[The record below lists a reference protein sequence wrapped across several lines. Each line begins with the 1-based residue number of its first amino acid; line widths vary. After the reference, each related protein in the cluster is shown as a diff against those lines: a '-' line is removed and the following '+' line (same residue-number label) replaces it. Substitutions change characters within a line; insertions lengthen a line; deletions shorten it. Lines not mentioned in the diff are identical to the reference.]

1 MDKYEIQDDMGIF
14 MIQKIYAKMENSTS
28 IQKIRQVMTS
38 EYFMIIQCVIAAVF
52 VSFSSKNDFTSIVYG
67 DILFTALCSFALIMC
82 KDIVA
87 TLMPFLLIS
96 AMSIKCY
103 DSFDVFIKFIWFAP
117 ALAFA
122 ILFHFIV
129 YHKKFELGAIWKG
142 TLFVG
147 IAVTL
152 GGLGKITAPEYF
164 NGTAIFYT
172 AGLGL
177 GMFALYVLMNSQ
189 YEFTEKYDLRKK
201 FSLIMTMVGL
211 FCVYMIVHF
220 YIANWD
226 TFVKSGSTLAF
237 QWRNNVSTILML
249 TFPFGFFLSSKKY
262 PFIIAGFLQYIGIM
276 LTGSRGGT
284 LFGTI
289 EMGICLL
296 VFLLADK
303 SNRKKNLIVIG
314 VLAAGVLALTQPV
327 IKFLLPVIKRFTTE
341 NSVRLG
347 LFSRAVEDFKSNPL
361 FGRGLGYM
369 GNTDVHDPAKFALCW
384 YHSAPFQVIGSFGI
398 AGILAFSYQ
407 LYNRMTVLFK
417 RITLFNL
424 TLFVSY
430 AGLFMMSLVNP
441 GEFSPIPYGMIATL
455 FFVLCDKN
463 NKFSVTE
470 KETEEVFKIRL
481 RNKKK

>member
-1 MDKYEIQDDMGIF
+1 
-14 MIQKIYAKMENSTS
+14 
-28 IQKIRQVMTS
+28 
-38 EYFMIIQCVIAAVF
+38 
-52 VSFSSKNDFTSIVYG
+52 
-67 DILFTALCSFALIMC
+67 
-82 KDIVA
+82 
-87 TLMPFLLIS
+87 
-96 AMSIKCY
+96 MSIKCY

-117 ALAFA
+117 VLALA
-122 ILFHFIV
+122 IIFHFVI

-152 GGLGKITAPEYF
+152 GGVGKITAPEYF
-164 NGTAIFYT
+164 SGTALFYT

-177 GMFALYVLMNSQ
+177 GMFAIYMLMNSQ
-189 YEFTEKYDLRKK
+189 YTFSEKYDMRKK
-201 FSLIMTMVGL
+201 FSFIMTLIGL
-211 FCVYMIVHF
+211 FCVYMIVNF
-220 YIANWD
+220 YIANWS

-237 QWRNNVSTILML
+237 QWRNNASTILML

-289 EMGICLL
+289 ELGICLL

-303 SNRKKNLIVIG
+303 PNRKKNLILLGIIG
-314 VLAAGVLALTQPV
+314 ACVLALIQPLV
-327 IKFLLPVIKRFTTE
+327 KFIMPVIKRFTTE
-341 NSVRLG
+341 NSIRLG
-347 LFSRAVEDFKSNPL
+347 LFSRAIDDFKSNPL

-384 YHSAPFQVIGSFGI
+384 YHSAPFQVIGSFGV
-398 AGILAFSYQ
+398 AGIIAFSYQ
-407 LYNRMTVLFK
+407 FYNRMKVLFE

-424 TLFVSY
+424 TLFVAY

-455 FFVLCDKN
+455 FFILCDKN
-463 NKFSVTE
+463 NKYAE
-470 KETEEVFKIRL
+470 QDKHEEQVLKIKTKR
-481 RNKKK
+481 K

>member
-1 MDKYEIQDDMGIF
+1 
-14 MIQKIYAKMENSTS
+14 MIKKIYDGMENSTA
-28 IQKIRQVMTS
+28 IQKIRNVMMS
-38 EYFMIIQCVIAAVF
+38 DYFMIIQCVIAAIF
-52 VSFSSKNDFTSIVYG
+52 VSFSSKSDFTSIVYG
-67 DILFTALCSFALIMC
+67 DMLFVALCCLSLIVC
-82 KDIVA
+82 EEIIA
-87 TLMPFLLIS
+87 TLMPFLMIS

-103 DSFDVFIKFIWFAP
+103 DSFDVFIKFIWLAP
-117 ALAFA
+117 VLVLALV
-122 ILFHFIV
+122 FHFVV

-142 TLFVG
+142 ALFVG

-152 GGLGKITAPEYF
+152 GGVGKITASEYF
-164 NGTAIFYT
+164 SGTALFYT

-177 GMFALYVLMNSQ
+177 GMFALYMLLNSQ
-189 YEFTEKYDLRKK
+189 YTFSEKYDIRKK
-201 FSLIMTMVGL
+201 FALIMTLTGL
-211 FCVYMIVHF
+211 FCVYMIVNY
-220 YIANWD
+220 YIANWEI
-226 TFVKSGSTLAF
+226 FVKSGSTLAF
-237 QWRNNVSTILML
+237 QWRNNVSTILMI
-249 TFPFGFFLSSKKY
+249 TFPFGFFLSTKKY

-276 LTGSRGGT
+276 LAGSRGGT

-303 SNRKKNLIVIG
+303 ANRKKNLVVIG
-314 VLAAGVLALTQPV
+314 ILGVAALALVQPV
-327 IKFLLPVIKRFTTE
+327 IKFLLPVIKRFATD
-341 NSVRLG
+341 NSIRLG
-347 LFSRAVEDFKSNPL
+347 LFSRAIEDFKSNPL

-398 AGILAFSYQ
+398 VGILAFSYQ
-407 LYNRMTVLFK
+407 LYERIRVLFK
-417 RITLFNL
+417 KITVFNL

-463 NKFSVTE
+463 NKFSVID
-470 KETEEVFKIRL
+470 KNKEEVLRL
-481 RNKKK
+481 SRRNRKK

>member
-1 MDKYEIQDDMGIF
+1 
-14 MIQKIYAKMENSTS
+14 MIKKIYNGMENSTA
-28 IQKIRQVMTS
+28 IQKMRTAMTS
-38 EYFMIIQCVIAAVF
+38 EVFMIIQCVIAAVF
-52 VSFSSKNDFTSIVYG
+52 VSFSSKDDFTSIVYG
-67 DILFTALCSFALIMC
+67 DILFATVCSFALIVC
-82 KDIVA
+82 EDIIA

-103 DSFDVFIKFIWFAP
+103 DSFDVFIKFVWFAP
-117 ALAFA
+117 VLALA
-122 ILFHFIV
+122 IIFHFVV

-152 GGLGKITAPEYF
+152 GGLGKITVPEYF
-164 NGTAIFYT
+164 SGTALFYT
-172 AGLGL
+172 TGLGL
-177 GMFALYVLMNSQ
+177 GMFAIYMLLNAQ
-189 YEFTEKYDLRKK
+189 YTYGEKYDMRKK

-211 FCVYMIVHF
+211 FCVYMIVNF
-220 YIANWD
+220 YIANWS

-289 EMGICLL
+289 ELGICLL

-303 SNRKKNLIVIG
+303 PNRKKNLIVIG
-314 VLAAGVLALTQPV
+314 ILWAIVLALAQPV
-327 IKFLLPVIKRFTTE
+327 IRFLLPVIKRFATE

-347 LFSRAVEDFKSNPL
+347 LFSRAIEDFKSNPL

-407 LYNRMTVLFK
+407 LYNRMRVLFE

-424 TLFVSY
+424 TLFVAY

-463 NKFSVTE
+463 NKYE
-470 KETEEVFKIRL
+470 ALDKNKEEVLKIKVKR
-481 RNKKK
+481 K